1 MLSGYIF
8 ATKACIDN
16 LTENLLNVNIYS
28 ICPDSILNFG
38 LLTAEIRPV
47 VWGTRAN
54 FNWFRVLA
62 ALLHGTGS
70 GRQPNC
76 GVEQRAPPI
85 TGRAA
90 ITMGIDPHSSYG
102 RRME

>member
-1 MLSGYIF
+1 LSGYIF

-16 LTENLLNVNIYS
+16 LSENLLNGNIYS
-28 ICPDSILNFG
+28 IFPDNIRNFG
-38 LLTAEIRPV
+38 LLAAEIRPV

-85 TGRAA
+85 IGRAA
-90 ITMGIDPHSSYG
+90 TTMGIDPQCSYG
-102 RRME
+102 RPME